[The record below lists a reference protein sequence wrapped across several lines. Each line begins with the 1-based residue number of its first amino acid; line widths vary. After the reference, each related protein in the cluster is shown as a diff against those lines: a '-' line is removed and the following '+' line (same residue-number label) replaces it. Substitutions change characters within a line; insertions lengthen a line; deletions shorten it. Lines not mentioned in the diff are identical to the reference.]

1 MVIISEHENLWW
13 NLEISFLSRIIFNSV
28 FSYEKTRFNSVE
40 NKISQKEN
48 VNTKKPHM
56 VFCQTSDF

>member
-1 MVIISEHENLWW
+1 MVIINEHKNLWW

>member
-1 MVIISEHENLWW
+1 MVIINEHENLWW

>member
-13 NLEISFLSRIIFNSV
+13 NLEISFLSRIIFNSA